1 MHSSLKFYRFI
12 TLRHNP
18 YMQLASNFLLRL
30 KDGNKPLSP
39 IPLAWEAESFKQRFP
54 TLCYSV
60 PRNSEADHIHMSR
73 RPSRQPRSSHGDTHV
88 ARQNQH
94 DQPGA
99 ALASLSED
107 GLYQLAASKKAP
119 FFLILD
125 GVQDPHNLGACLR
138 SADGAGVDAIIT
150 PKNKAAR
157 ITDTVR
163 RIACGG
169 ASYVPVV
176 SVANLARCMAS
187 LRERHFVRIVG
198 TSGQSRRRP
207 FPNSA
212 DWPLAIALGAEE
224 SGLRRLTGENCDELI
239 RIPMLG
245 KVECLNVSTA
255 TAVCLFE
262 AVRQRRSGQ

>member
-1 MHSSLKFYRFI
+1 M
-12 TLRHNP
+12 P
-18 YMQLASNFLLRL
+18 
-30 KDGNKPLSP
+30 
-39 IPLAWEAESFKQRFP
+39 
-54 TLCYSV
+54 
-60 PRNSEADHIHMSR
+60 R

-94 DQPGA
+94 DQTGA

-107 GLYQLAASKKAP
+107 GLYQLAESKAAP

-163 RIACGG
+163 RIACGA
-169 ASYVPVV
+169 ASHVPVV

-198 TSGQSRRRP
+198 TSDQAA
-207 FPNSA
+207 A
-212 DWPLAIALGAEE
+212 DLFQTVLTGPLAIALGAEE

-245 KVECLNVSTA
+245 KVECLNVSAA